1 MKIRGLQKTSLIDY
15 PAKIST
21 VIFSSGCNL
30 RCGFCH
36 NSELVNNTEDERGI
50 SEKDIFA
57 FLSSRKGLVDAV
69 VLSGGEPLFQKDVI
83 EFISLLKKS
92 DLLVKIDTNGFF
104 SDKLKMALDLGIDYV
119 ALDIKT
125 SPSKFPVITGVN
137 DDFEKVHESF
147 NLIKSS
153 SIYYELRMTCVDGFC
168 SDEDLSEIEK
178 TLGRVKRFYLQ
189 QFVSESALDPSFQ
202 DIIPLPFSRLL
213 EIKKKISEFSD
224 DTVIRGISE
233 EIPAIREMASLSVN
247 I

>member
-15 PAKIST
+15 PGKIST

-36 NSELVNNTEDERGI
+36 NSDLVNNTEEKRGI
-50 SEKDIFA
+50 SEKDIFT
-57 FLSSRKGLVDAV
+57 FLSSRKGLIDAV

-83 EFISLLKKS
+83 DFIELVKKS

-104 SDKLKMALDLGIDYV
+104 PDKLKKAIDLGIDYV

-125 SPSKFPVITGVN
+125 SPSKYPVITGVN
-137 DDFEKVHESF
+137 SDFNKVNESF
-147 NLIKSS
+147 DIIRSS
-153 SIYYELRMTCVDGFC
+153 SVDYELRMTCVDGFC
-168 SDEDLSEIEK
+168 SDEDLSEIEN
-178 TLGRVKRFYLQ
+178 TLGMVKRFYIQ
-189 QFVSESALDPSFQ
+189 QFVPESTLDPAFQ
-202 DIIPLPFSRLL
+202 NIAPLPFSRLL
-213 EIKKKISEFSD
+213 EIKNRISVFCD

-233 EIPAIREMASLSVN
+233 EIPAVREMASLSVN

>member
-15 PAKIST
+15 PGKIST
-21 VIFSSGCNL
+21 VIFSGGCNL

-36 NSELVNNTEDERGI
+36 NSELVNSTEEKRGI

-104 SDKLKMALDLGIDYV
+104 PDKLKTAIDMGIDYV

-125 SPSKFPVITGVN
+125 SPSKYPVITGVKEN
-137 DDFEKVHESF
+137 FEKVYESF
-147 NLIKSS
+147 EIIQNSS
-153 SIYYELRMTCVDGFC
+153 VDYELRMTCVDGFC
-168 SDEDLSEIEK
+168 SDEDLDEIEK

-189 QFVSESALDPSFQ
+189 QFVSESALNPEFRN
-202 DIIPLPFSRLL
+202 IEPLPFSRLL
-213 EIKKKISEFSD
+213 EIKKKITGFSD

-233 EIPAIREMASLSVN
+233 EIPAIREMASLSAN